1 MARIFL
7 SHSNRDDDEAA
18 GLKSWLAARDFPTVF
33 LDSDKDTGIQPG
45 AGWEKTLYRELDRA
59 QAVLLVVTD
68 HWLSSKWCFAEFT
81 QARALGKDIIPL
93 IVGPTQQ
100 KLVGED
106 LQAID
111 LLADRQ
117 DGLERLERRL
127 RVITQQSSDG
137 FDLANGVA
145 PFPGL
150 AAFEEDQAA
159 VFFGRDPDIRRML
172 ERLRL
177 RHIRGGERLILLLG
191 ASGSGKS
198 SLLRAGLIPRLKRDR
213 GNWIALPPFRPG
225 RTPRAQLVDC
235 LLAGVGAIG
244 LPQLAAWR
252 DALEGDAPD
261 AALAAVARTLRQ
273 QNAAPDASVLLPI
286 DQAEELFT
294 LAMAAERADFLAL
307 LSRLLDE
314 TLPFVAVATLRA
326 DHLSGLQSESALTVP
341 IDLQPLDAMPLDR
354 IAALVRGP
362 ARLVDLRVDDGLI
375 AALTRDAERPDALPL
390 VAVAL
395 NELHAR
401 FGPDGALTLVGYESL
416 GARDAGISPL
426 DAVVRERAESALGAP
441 ATAAAAEKEEDRA
454 LRDAF
459 VPWLVR
465 LQEETGQFIRQA
477 AALDR
482 FPALARTQLERL
494 VEARLLV
501 RRGGRTS
508 ADPAMLEVTHE
519 ALFRVWPRLAG
530 WLEQERDFLI
540 ARNRIEQA
548 FHDWRKLSKDKA
560 DNGLLTGAIL
570 DQARQGL
577 AAHPTRFGKEESEYI
592 RRSDALARAEAA
604 RKRRMRRSLFAALLA
619 ALVIL
624 AVGAGT
630 SFYLYRQQREATT
643 RAEAVL
649 AAATRTANGLVFDLV
664 QKFKQSGLSNALA
677 REILQRAADLQDRLA
692 QGNEGNIDLLHGR
705 AAMLDER
712 AQSLADF
719 GDPQG
724 AAEAAEESLTILRTL
739 AQREP
744 DKLVHLRNLSVSL
757 RRIADIR
764 LRSDPTGALA
774 LYDESL
780 GIFRTLAQRE
790 PDNSG
795 FQRDLSV
802 SLSRIADIRL
812 RSDPVGALAL
822 YDESLTIFRKLA
834 QREPDNSGFQSGLSV
849 SLSRIADIR
858 LRGDPAGA
866 LALYAESLGIFRTLA
881 QREPDNSEFQ
891 RDLSASLSRIADIRL
906 RGDPAG
912 ALALYAESL
921 GIFRTLAQREP
932 DNSGFQRDLSASLSR
947 IADIRLRGDPA
958 GALALYAESL
968 GIFRTLAQRE
978 PDNSGFQRDLSA
990 SLDNIADIRQRGDP
1004 ASALALYDES
1014 LGIRR
1019 TLAQRE
1025 PDNSEFQRDLSAS
1038 LSRIADIRL
1047 RGDPAGALALYAESL
1062 GIFRTLAQR
1071 EPDNSGFQRD
1081 LSVSLDNIADIRQR
1095 GDPIGALAL
1104 YDESLGIRRTLAQRE
1119 PDNSGFQRDLSISL
1133 DRIADIRRRSDPIG
1147 ALALYDESLGIARTL
1162 AQREPDN
1169 SGFQRDLSVSLD
1181 KTADIRLRSDP
1192 IGALALYDESLGIRR
1207 TLAQREPDNSGF
1219 QSDLSLSLNN
1229 IADIR
1234 RRSDPIGALALYDE
1248 SLGIR
1253 RTLAQREPDN
1263 SGFQRD
1269 LSVSLNRIA
1278 DIRLRSDH
1286 VGALALYDESLGI
1299 ARTLAQREPDNSGFQ
1314 RDLFVSIDRIAD
1326 IRLRSDLAGALALY
1340 DEGLGIFRRLTQ
1352 REPDN
1357 SGFQRDL
1364 SISLDNIA
1372 DIRRR
1377 SDPAGALALY
1387 DESLGIRR
1395 TLAQREPDNI
1405 EFQTDVVVSLVRTG
1419 QAEGRAEASLS
1430 EALAILTGL
1439 NARGRLSSDQQGW
1452 IGLVQD
1458 ALREARG
1465 QGVSSGAAT
1474 KRDGTP

>member
-7 SHSNRDDDEAA
+7 SHSNRDNDEAA

-68 HWLSSKWCFAEFT
+68 HWLNSKWCFAEFA

-93 IVGPTQQ
+93 IVGPTLE

-127 RVITQQSSDG
+127 RGITQQSPDG
-137 FDLANGVA
+137 FELGRGVA

-159 VFFGRDPDIRRML
+159 VFFGRDPDIRKML

-177 RHIRGGERLILLLG
+177 RHIRGGEKLILLLG

-235 LLAGVGAIG
+235 LLAGVGAVG

-261 AALAAVARTLRQ
+261 AALTAVARTLRQ
-273 QNAAPDASVLLPI
+273 QNAAPDANLLLPI

-314 TLPFVAVATLRA
+314 SLPFVAVATLRA
-326 DHLSGLQSESALTVP
+326 DHLSGLQSESALTAS

-362 ARLVDLRVDDGLI
+362 ARLVGLRVDDGLI
-375 AALTRDAERPDALPL
+375 TALTRDAERPDALPL

-401 FGPDGALTLVGYESL
+401 FGPDGALTLAGYESL

-426 DAVVRERAESALGAP
+426 DAVVRERAETALGAAP

-501 RRGGRTS
+501 RRGGRTP

-548 FHDWRKLSKDKA
+548 FHDWRKLSGGGTDS
-560 DNGLLTGAIL
+560 GLLSGAIL

-577 AAHPTRFGKEESEYI
+577 AAHPTRFDEEESEYI
-592 RRSDALARAEAA
+592 RRSDAMARAEAA

-630 SFYLYRQQREATT
+630 SFYLYRQQRAATA
-643 RAEAVL
+643 RAEAAL
-649 AAATRTANGLVFDLV
+649 ATATDTANGLVFDLV
-664 QKFKQSGLSNALA
+664 QKFKQSGLSNAIA

-692 QGNEGNIDLLHGR
+692 QGNEGNIDLLHSR

-719 GDPQG
+719 GDPG
-724 AAEAAEESLTILRTL
+724 GAATAAEASLTILRTL
-739 AQREP
+739 AGREP
-744 DKLVHLRNLSVSL
+744 DNSGFQRDLSVSL
-757 RRIADIR
+757 DRVADIR
-764 LRSDPTGALA
+764 RRSDPAGALA

-780 GIFRTLAQRE
+780 GIARRLAQREPDNSEFQRNLSANLDRIADIRLRSDPAGALVLYDESLGIARRLAQRE

-802 SLSRIADIRL
+802 SLEKIADIRL
-812 RSDPVGALAL
+812 RSDPA
-822 YDESLTIFRKLA
+822 
-834 QREPDNSGFQSGLSV
+834 
-849 SLSRIADIR
+849 
-858 LRGDPAGA
+858 
-866 LALYAESLGIFRTLA
+866 
-881 QREPDNSEFQ
+881 
-891 RDLSASLSRIADIRL
+891 
-906 RGDPAG
+906 
-912 ALALYAESL
+912 
-921 GIFRTLAQREP
+921 
-932 DNSGFQRDLSASLSR
+932 
-947 IADIRLRGDPA
+947 
-958 GALALYAESL
+958 
-968 GIFRTLAQRE
+968 
-978 PDNSGFQRDLSA
+978 
-990 SLDNIADIRQRGDP
+990 
-1004 ASALALYDES
+1004 
-1014 LGIRR
+1014 
-1019 TLAQRE
+1019 
-1025 PDNSEFQRDLSAS
+1025 
-1038 LSRIADIRL
+1038 
-1047 RGDPAGALALYAESL
+1047 
-1062 GIFRTLAQR
+1062 
-1071 EPDNSGFQRD
+1071 
-1081 LSVSLDNIADIRQR
+1081 
-1095 GDPIGALAL
+1095 GALAL
-1104 YDESLGIRRTLAQRE
+1104 YDESLGIRRRLAQRE
-1119 PDNSGFQRDLSISL
+1119 PDNR
-1133 DRIADIRRRSDPIG
+1133 
-1147 ALALYDESLGIARTL
+1147 
-1162 AQREPDN
+1162 
-1169 SGFQRDLSVSLD
+1169 
-1181 KTADIRLRSDP
+1181 
-1192 IGALALYDESLGIRR
+1192 
-1207 TLAQREPDNSGF
+1207 
-1219 QSDLSLSLNN
+1219 
-1229 IADIR
+1229 
-1234 RRSDPIGALALYDE
+1234 
-1248 SLGIR
+1248 
-1253 RTLAQREPDN
+1253 
-1263 SGFQRD
+1263 GFQRD
-1269 LSVSLNRIA
+1269 LSVSLN
-1278 DIRLRSDH
+1278 
-1286 VGALALYDESLGI
+1286 
-1299 ARTLAQREPDNSGFQ
+1299 
-1314 RDLFVSIDRIAD
+1314 
-1326 IRLRSDLAGALALY
+1326 
-1340 DEGLGIFRRLTQ
+1340 
-1352 REPDN
+1352 
-1357 SGFQRDL
+1357 
-1364 SISLDNIA
+1364 NIA

-1387 DESLGIRR
+1387 DESLGI
-1395 TLAQREPDNI
+1395 
-1405 EFQTDVVVSLVRTG
+1405 
-1419 QAEGRAEASLS
+1419 
-1430 EALAILTGL
+1430 
-1439 NARGRLSSDQQGW
+1439 AR
-1452 IGLVQD
+1452 
-1458 ALREARG
+1458 
-1465 QGVSSGAAT
+1465 
-1474 KRDGTP
+1474 